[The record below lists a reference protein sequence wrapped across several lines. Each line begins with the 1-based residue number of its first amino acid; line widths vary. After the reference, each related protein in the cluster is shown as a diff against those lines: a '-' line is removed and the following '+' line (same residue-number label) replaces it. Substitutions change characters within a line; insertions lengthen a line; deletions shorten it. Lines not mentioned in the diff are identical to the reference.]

1 MHNKQTKSMSKPEK
15 TVNLLELETSKTLVN
30 SNDSAYKMFVDEMFL
45 NGHNKIKAAQYVN
58 PQQSYNAAN
67 VWATRAL
74 KRANV
79 IEYIKA
85 KNTALRASTHIDNVR
100 ILNELLSYAYS
111 DITDFIGLSPDDLKN
126 LPPGV
131 RRTIQ
136 SYDTET
142 TTYYD
147 KHLET
152 NVSQVKV
159 KLKLK
164 DSIKAIDMISRHIDF
179 FNADNRSKQAT
190 IDLTQAS
197 DEQLNA
203 VLSLIQSQKEV
214 NQ

>member
-1 MHNKQTKSMSKPEK
+1 MSELQKQ
-15 TVNLLELETSKTLVN
+15 VNLLDLETSETLVN
-30 SNDSAYKMFVDEMFL
+30 ANDSAYKMFVDEMFL

-67 VWATRAL
+67 VWATRVL
-74 KRANV
+74 KKANV

-85 KNTALRASTHIDNVR
+85 KNAALRAETHIDNVR

-111 DITDFIGLSPDDLKN
+111 DITEFIGLSPEDIKN

-142 TTYYD
+142 TTYFD
-147 KHLET
+147 KDLKT

-164 DSIKAIDMISRHIDF
+164 DSMKAIDMISRHIDF
-179 FNADNRSKQAT
+179 YNADNQSKKGAF
-190 IDLTQAS
+190 DLTEATN
-197 DEQLNA
+197 EEMNMILNMMNR
-203 VLSLIQSQKEV
+203 IKKKKEL
-214 NQ
+214 Q